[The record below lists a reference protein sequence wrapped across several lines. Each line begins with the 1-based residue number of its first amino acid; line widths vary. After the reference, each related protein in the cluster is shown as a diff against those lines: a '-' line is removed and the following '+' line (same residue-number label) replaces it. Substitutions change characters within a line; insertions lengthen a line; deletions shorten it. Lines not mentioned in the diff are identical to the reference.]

1 MYVMLEIVLKVT
13 ILQYS
18 GAVYVSANVIQYYT
32 YLSLSFHLKPYINS
46 IAIIRVSY
54 TIYFHTVII
63 IIHFIQQNTL
73 RNGVQRNVK
82 YKITYYLYA
91 TVAINPGLLISSV
104 HTNFNIHA
112 IDF

>member
-1 MYVMLEIVLKVT
+1 M
-13 ILQYS
+13 
-18 GAVYVSANVIQYYT
+18 YVSANVRHVFILIFPFKIVYKQYSY
-32 YLSLSFHLKPYINS
+32 HG
-46 IAIIRVSY
+46 VSY
-54 TIYFHTVII
+54 TIYFDTVIL
-63 IIHFIQQNTL
+63 IHFIQQNTL

-91 TVAINPGLLISSV
+91 TVAINPRLLISSV